1 MNKTTLKKAL
11 IAVVIIAG
19 IITYYM
25 MENFNSNQLPD
36 AFAFGNGR
44 LEMTEVDVATKYPG
58 RVKDVLVQEGETV
71 KKGQLMARLDTKE
84 LQAKLKQTKAMVEQA
99 VQQKQYSSAIVAQ
112 RKSELS
118 LAQKNLERSKSL
130 YVNKNI
136 SLVQLQQDET
146 RLESTK
152 AALIAAKAQVV
163 SAQASIEAAK
173 AQEETIKVNIEESSL
188 YAPIGGRVLYKL
200 AEPGEVVGSG
210 TKLYTLLDLT
220 DTYMTIFL
228 PTADA
233 GRVNINSEARIVIDA
248 LPNQPIPAFVSFV
261 SPEAQFTPKEI
272 ETDKERAKLMFRVKV
287 KVDPKIIK
295 EGFTSAKS
303 GLPGVAYVRLDN
315 STPWPENL
323 RTTQSVKTA
332 P

>member
-1 MNKTTLKKAL
+1 MNKNSLKKTLVGVL
-11 IAVVIIAG
+11 IVTGLIL
-19 IITYYM
+19 YYM

-36 AFAFGNGR
+36 AFASGNGR
-44 LEMTEVDVATKYPG
+44 LEMTEVDIATKYPG

-71 KKGQLMARLDTKE
+71 TKGQLMAKLDTKE
-84 LQAKLKQTKAMVEQA
+84 LDARLKQTKAMVEQA
-99 VQQKQYSSAIVAQ
+99 VQQKEYANAIVAQ

-146 RLESTK
+146 KLKSAQ
-152 AALIAAKAQVV
+152 AALVAAKAQVI

-188 YAPIGGRVLYKL
+188 FAPINGRVLYKL
-200 AEPGEVVGSG
+200 VEPGEVVGSG

-220 DTYMTIFL
+220 DTFMTIFL

-233 GRVNINSEARIVIDA
+233 GRVAIGSEARIVIDA
-248 LPNQPIPAFVSFV
+248 LPNKPIPAFVSFV

-272 ETDKERAKLMFRVKV
+272 ETEKERAKLMFRIKV

-295 EGFTSAKS
+295 DGFKSAKS
-303 GLPGVAYVRLDN
+303 GLPGVAYVRLES
-315 STPWPENL
+315 STPWPLYLEV
-323 RTTQSVKTA
+323 TEDKKTA
-332 P
+332 Q